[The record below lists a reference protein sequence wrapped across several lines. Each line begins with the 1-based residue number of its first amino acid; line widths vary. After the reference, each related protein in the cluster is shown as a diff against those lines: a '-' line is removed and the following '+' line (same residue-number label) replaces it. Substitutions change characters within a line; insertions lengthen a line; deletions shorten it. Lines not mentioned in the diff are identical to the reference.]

1 MWKIMKD
8 KKTVGF
14 TLFLFALLC
23 LIGYLLLSFLKEKN
37 EEAFALVFFLCII
50 GLLILFILIIR
61 PLIEMQKDKKITE
74 ELNEYVRKYKK
85 NKNPQDFYNKLLNIE
100 NKPKTKY
107 GRNIY
112 HFNLSTALLN
122 LKEFEKAK
130 EELEKVDYKNDK
142 RLKKIIEG
150 QKQVIDQK
158 KEKAKKEKNTKKEPR

>member
-1 MWKIMKD
+1 
-8 KKTVGF
+8 
-14 TLFLFALLC
+14 
-23 LIGYLLLSFLKEKN
+23 
-37 EEAFALVFFLCII
+37 
-50 GLLILFILIIR
+50 
-61 PLIEMQKDKKITE
+61 MQKDKKITE

-100 NKPKTKY
+100 NKSKTKY

-158 KEKAKKEKNTKKEPR
+158 KEKAEKEKNTKKEPR